1 MLVVVVYVL
10 GIFMLLN
17 SGYFMHWRMQVVWG
31 EASMIQAERLLLT
44 AALQD
49 PLNERFFLLSD
60 RYFDPHCLCKA
71 LLERGSYALTK
82 EF

>member
-1 MLVVVVYVL
+1 
-10 GIFMLLN
+10 
-17 SGYFMHWRMQVVWG
+17 MHWWMQVVWG

-60 RYFDPHCLCKA
+60 RYFDKA
-71 LLERGSYALTK
+71 LLERGLYALAN

>member
-1 MLVVVVYVL
+1 
-10 GIFMLLN
+10 
-17 SGYFMHWRMQVVWG
+17 MHWWMQVVWG

-60 RYFDPHCLCKA
+60 RYFDKA
-71 LLERGSYALTK
+71 LLERGLHAVAK